1 MEHIGI
7 DVHKNSCQVC
17 ALTEDGELIER
28 RIKVD
33 LAAMVFGEKYETPV
47 ERATTRPDPKMVVT
61 VTSEDGALFLKDIGG
76 EFEPREHSL
85 TRPSFSD
92 RCMCWSSSRGTVAVP
107 STACSGA
114 AFTSVKRSTDPR
126 CAVHGNRADGVE

>member
-1 MEHIGI
+1 MLLRNVRT
-7 DVHKNSCQVC
+7 D
-17 ALTEDGELIER
+17 ALS

-33 LAAMVFGEKYETPV
+33 LAAMVFGENYETPA
-47 ERATTRPDPKMVVT
+47 ERATTRPDPKLVSQYVGRDSVSPKMVVT
-61 VTSEDGALFLKDIGG
+61 VTSEDGAVFLKGIGG
-76 EFEPREHSL
+76 EFEPLEPLSD
-85 TRPSFSD
+85 TPFFSG
-92 RCMCWSSSRGTVAVP
+92 RCMCWSSSRGTVAAP